1 MGSYKGII
9 SRETLDSLRTY
20 VLNKYSSAYSK
31 SKVLNFAKGFL
42 KYMTTMPLDPRLQAF
57 ELFLDKPKTLK
68 ERKNIT
74 ERIVTKDD
82 VEIILAAIQKTER
95 TGLIDAEHLQQ
106 FAAFVLFGAYT
117 GQRPYSTISQLRV
130 EQFREAL
137 EHEKPTVHVE
147 AAQDKIR
154 MEHYV
159 PLHPHLKQPLEVL
172 CEGRE
177 SDKRMFSF
185 VSFYKWARLQKIP
198 LSRCKRYFIPSDLRK
213 FAEQWG
219 DAIGWD
225 QSNRAYIL
233 THDVRG
239 VEWSNYRH
247 PLPDSV
253 YDVYMKYW
261 ADVRFQFHS

>member
-1 MGSYKGII
+1 VGPYKRHY

-42 KYMTTMPLDPRLQAF
+42 RYMTTMLLDPRLQAF

-68 ERKNIT
+68 ERKNVT
-74 ERIVTKDD
+74 ERIVTKND
-82 VEIILAAIQKTER
+82 VATILAAIQETER
-95 TGLIDAEHLQQ
+95 AGSIDAEHLKQ

-117 GQRPYSTISQLRV
+117 GQRPYSTISKLKV
-130 EQFREAL
+130 GQFREAL
-137 EHEKPTVHVE
+137 KHEKPTVHVE

-159 PLHPHLKQPLEVL
+159 PLHPHLWQPLKVL
-172 CEGRE
+172 CKGRE
-177 SDKRMFSF
+177 SDESMFSF

-198 LSRCKRYFIPSDLRK
+198 LSRCKRNFIPSDLRK

-219 DAIGWD
+219 DVIGWNE
-225 QSNRAYIL
+225 SNRSYVL
-233 THDVRG
+233 THAVRG

-247 PLPDSV
+247 PLPEHV

-261 ADVRFQFHS
+261 ADVRLTT

>member
-177 SDKRMFSF
+177 SDKTHVLFRELLQVGKTTENTFVTVQTVLYSF
-185 VSFYKWARLQKIP
+185 RSAEVCRAVGRRYRLGSIK
-198 LSRCKRYFIPSDLRK
+198 SRLY
-213 FAEQWG
+213 
-219 DAIGWD
+219 
-225 QSNRAYIL
+225 SNSR
-233 THDVRG
+233 RSRRR
-239 VEWSNYRH
+239 VE
-247 PLPDSV
+247 
-253 YDVYMKYW
+253 
-261 ADVRFQFHS
+261 